1 MVFLRFKISR
11 SLNKISFSYKSLYLF
26 AFILIA
32 ISLPL
37 SKFLTSTG
45 IFLLAAIWLA
55 EGKFRKK
62 YQMCKESY
70 LLPVFLSIYLV
81 HIIWL
86 FYSTDFKYGLH
97 DLQMKLPLLVFPI
110 IMSTIEP
117 LGLKPRRLL
126 MGFFMLALF
135 VSAIIGIC
143 ILSGFGRKPITDARE
158 ISVFIS
164 HIRLSLMVNMG
175 IFCGVWM
182 LMNTGEHLFKNEKF
196 VIIFLIVIL
205 AAFIFLLKSLTG
217 IVVFI
222 FLVVFTLAWIA
233 RKHLNKK
240 IKYFL
245 LIPIISIPLIIIG
258 YSAYCYSRFGKTDK
272 IDFINLDAKTYS
284 GNIYVN
290 DTTRNSIE
298 NGHYVWL
305 YLCEEELKNAW
316 NHRSSYEY
324 SGKDKK
330 GQEIKYTLI
339 RYLTSRGLRK
349 DSIGVS
355 KLSEP
360 DIRLVEEGIANY
372 IYGNKW
378 KLYPY
383 VYRVLWEI
391 DTYRQGGNPA
401 GHSVAQR
408 WIYLNIAKE
417 IIQNHFWLG
426 VGTGDVQKEFNKI
439 YASEYNNI
447 PDHWRRRAH
456 NQFITFWISFG
467 LAGLIIILAA
477 FFIPIVARIWV
488 TGYLGYIISII
499 AILSMLNE
507 DTLETQAGATFIAF
521 FYCLFFMLKY
531 PENQS
536 IEIV

>member
-1 MVFLRFKISR
+1 MVFLRFKISQR
-11 SLNKISFSYKSLYLF
+11 LNKINFAHKSLYLF

-37 SKFLTSTG
+37 SKFLTSIG
-45 IFLLAAIWLA
+45 IFLLAAVWLS

-62 YQMCKESY
+62 YQMSIESY
-70 LLPVFLSIYLV
+70 LLPVFLCIYLV
-81 HIIWL
+81 HILWL

-110 IMSTIEP
+110 IMTTIEP
-117 LGLKPRRLL
+117 LGLKQRRLL

-143 ILSGFGRKPITDARE
+143 ILSGFGRKAITDARE

-175 IFCGVWM
+175 IFCGAWM
-182 LMNTGEHLFKNEKF
+182 LMNSGERLFRKENF
-196 VIIFLIVIL
+196 VIVFLIVIL

-217 IVVFI
+217 IIVFI

-233 RKHLNKK
+233 RQHLNRK
-240 IKYFL
+240 IRYFL
-245 LIPIISIPLIIIG
+245 LIPIILIPLIIIG
-258 YSAYCYSRFGKTDK
+258 YSAYCFSRFGRADK
-272 IDFINLDAKTYS
+272 IVFTNLAAKTLA
-284 GNIYVN
+284 GNKYVN

-316 NHRSSYEY
+316 NHRSSYDY

-339 RYLTSRGLRK
+339 RYLTSKGLRK

-355 KLSEP
+355 KLTEP
-360 DIRLVEEGIANY
+360 DIRLVEDGIANY

-383 VYRVLWEI
+383 IYRVLWEI
-391 DTYRQGGNPA
+391 DTYRQGDNPA

-417 IIQNHFWLG
+417 IIQNHFWFG

-439 YASEYNNI
+439 YTSEYNNI

-467 LAGLIIILAA
+467 LAGLIIILFA
-477 FFIPIVARIWV
+477 FFIPIVARIRV
-488 TGYLGYIISII
+488 AGYLGYIFIII

-507 DTLETQAGATFIAF
+507 DTLETHAGATFISF

-531 PENQS
+531 PENKNT
-536 IEIV
+536 EIV